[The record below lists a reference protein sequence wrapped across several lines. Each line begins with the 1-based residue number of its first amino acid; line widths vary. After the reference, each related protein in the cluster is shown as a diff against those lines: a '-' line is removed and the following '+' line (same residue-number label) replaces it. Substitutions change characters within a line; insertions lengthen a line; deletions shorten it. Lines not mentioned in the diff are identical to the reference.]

1 MTPRLRNSLH
11 GALLATLVC
20 LQAPLA
26 FAAYPERTITLIVPF
41 APGGPTDIIAR
52 ILSESL
58 SQSLKQSVIVD
69 NRPGAGGNLG
79 MGAAA
84 RAKPD
89 GYTLLLASTAIAVNP
104 ALFEKLPYDPFK
116 DFAPISELADSPNIV
131 VVRPDSGMNTI
142 ADLVA
147 RVKAAPGT
155 FNYSSPG
162 AGTKSHLTGEELK
175 QRAAIDMTHIPYR
188 GAGPAALAALEGTVQ
203 VASVALPAAEQ
214 LVQSGQLRGL
224 AVTGA
229 QRWPSSPTVPTD
241 RIRYPGFI
249 SDTSRRCSRHRHT
262 AEYVALLAKIVR
274 PPLPTRKRGR
284 PRSLP
289 ASRWL
294 AVRQSNWRRDSRR
307 KFRRQGAAAR
317 AGIKINRVVRNRRLL
332 ARD

>member
-1 MTPRLRNSLH
+1 MINLTRSILF
-11 GALLATLVC
+11 GALAALIC
-20 LQAPLA
+20 LPAPVA
-26 FAAYPERTITLIVPF
+26 HAAAYPERTITLVVPF

-52 ILSESL
+52 ILSEAL
-58 SQSLKQSVIVD
+58 SQSLKQSVIVE
-69 NRPGAGGNLG
+69 NKPGAAGNLG
-79 MGAAA
+79 MGQAA

-104 ALFEKLPYDPFK
+104 ALFEKLPYDPIK

-147 RVKAAPGT
+147 RAKAKPGT

-175 QRAAIDMTHIPYR
+175 QRGGIEMTHIPYR

-203 VASVALPAAEQ
+203 VASVALPAAEP

-229 QRWPSSPTVPTD
+229 KRWPSLPNVPTMQEAG
-241 RIRYPGFI
+241 YPGFI
-249 SDTSRRCSRHRHT
+249 SDTFSALFAPAGT
-262 AEYVALLAKIVR
+262 PPEIVALLAEKCREAFASDKARQTAQAAGFEVVAGTPEQLAARLASEI
-274 PPLPTRKRGR
+274 
-284 PRSLP
+284 P
-289 ASRWL
+289 AVKAL
-294 AVRQSNWRRDSRR
+294 V
-307 KFRRQGAAAR
+307 AR
-317 AGIKINRVVRNRRLL
+317 AGIKVQQ
-332 ARD
+332 